1 MPDNEPVGNITQFT
15 QREQGGQQ
23 KIKQRPTAVLFF
35 SYQTPRAFTAILRA
49 QTPGRKATQ
58 RSRSVPSTHTPQR
71 LVRDGQSRHFLQ

>member
-23 KIKQRPTAVLFF
+23 KIKQRPMAVLFF
-35 SYQTPRAFTAILRA
+35 SYQTPRAFTAILRT

-71 LVRDGQSRHFLQ
+71 LVRDGQKRRFLQ